1 MSTHHGIFIHSVF
14 STKFRARVL
23 RDSLRDELFAYISGM
38 LHEHK
43 STLMIG
49 GGIEDHV
56 HLLLKIH
63 PSFALSN
70 TMQFIKSNSSR
81 WINEGRRI
89 NAKFEGQ
96 SGYGAFSVSQSMI
109 ATVYKY
115 IANQAEHHRTMSF
128 EEEYLQTLRKN
139 RIEYDP
145 KYVFESEHIG

>member
-1 MSTHHGIFIHSVF
+1 
-14 STKFRARVL
+14 
-23 RDSLRDELFAYISGM
+23 M

-43 STLMIG
+43 LTLMIG
-49 GGIEDHV
+49 SGIEDHV

-89 NAKFEGQ
+89 DAKFEWQ

-109 ATVYKY
+109 DTVYKY
-115 IANQAEHHRTMSF
+115 ISNQAEHHRTMSF
-128 EEEYLQTLRKN
+128 EEEYLKTLQKHH
-139 RIEYDP
+139 IEFDRT
-145 KYVFESEHIG
+145 YVFETVHIG